1 MGSHRAL
8 YAATSHCSRACS
20 SCTSSRKFSVLQH
33 VDELLA
39 TCSQSL
45 FALRTLRQHGLSD
58 DALVPGN
65 CHQPSELRVSS
76 LVGICLCGRPSSLG
90 SVFTQIGKT
99 GLLCQQFD
107 HFRQHL
113 WWRRRPAFRA
123 DHLLHRLLPPEREQH
138 YSLRERSHNYQ
149 LPARTTLLKDKNFII
164 RMLYKRRDW
173 LS

>member
-1 MGSHRAL
+1 MLRV
-8 YAATSHCSRACS
+8 TF
-20 SCTSSRKFSVLQH
+20 SRKFSVLQH

-58 DALVPGN
+58 DALCSVPGN
-65 CHQPSELRVSS
+65 CHQPSELRISS
-76 LVGICLCGRPSSLG
+76 LVGICLCRRPSSLG

-99 GLLCQQFD
+99 GLSCQQFD

-113 WWRRRPAFRA
+113 WWRWRPTFRA
-123 DHLLHRLLPPEREQH
+123 DHRRQSAPTTAAASWTRAALQSTRAQPHLALPE
-138 YSLRERSHNYQ
+138 
-149 LPARTTLLKDKNFII
+149 RTTLLKDKNFII
-164 RMLYKRRDW
+164 RMLYKLRDW